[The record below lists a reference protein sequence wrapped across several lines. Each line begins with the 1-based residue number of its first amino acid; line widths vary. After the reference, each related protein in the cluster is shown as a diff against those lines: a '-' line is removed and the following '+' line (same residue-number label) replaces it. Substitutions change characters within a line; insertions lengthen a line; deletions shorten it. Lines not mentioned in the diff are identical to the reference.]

1 MIRSVYLLLFLAFS
15 CTAIACINETK
26 ALLSGQQVEGGWRDD
41 DVPVGRNLEEADEKV
56 QFGKQLSYLDSL
68 WKANKSIDDY
78 SDFGV
83 YLIYLGRYQEAKEV
97 YHQIERTHPGRYATA
112 ANIGTIYELLGQNDS
127 ALYWIK
133 KAVQIDPTSHMG
145 SEWLH
150 VKILE
155 AKINGD
161 AFVNSQFLIGTTFG
175 SDIKPQTTLSD
186 NELNKL
192 RQEIFY
198 QLEERMAF
206 IKPENQ
212 IVGLLL
218 FELGNI
224 TALTRDVT
232 TALRIYDKAVE
243 YGFVNDVLKKRYEHF
258 LSLQK
263 GLKNEYQNQ
272 TMRPWEKNEKPVTLV
287 KSAKVNNG
295 SPYKTI
301 MWISGT
307 LLLLVVVALIWRLK
321 RTSYRP

>member
-15 CTAIACINETK
+15 YTAIACINEK
-26 ALLSGQQVEGGWRDD
+26 RALLSGEHIEGMAEGEI
-41 DVPVGRNLEEADEKV
+41 PIGRNLEEADEKAY
-56 QFGKQLSYLDSL
+56 FGEQLNYLDSV
-68 WKANKSIDDY
+68 WKANKNIDDY
-78 SDFGV
+78 SDYGV

-97 YHQIERTHPGRYATA
+97 YHQIERTHPGQYATA

-145 SEWLH
+145 SEWIH

-161 AFVNSQFLIGTTFG
+161 AFVNSPFLIGTTFG
-175 SDIKPQTTLSD
+175 NDIKPQTILSE

-198 QLEERMAF
+198 QLEERMTF

-212 IVGLLL
+212 LVGLLL

-243 YGFVNDVLKKRYEHF
+243 YGFVNDVLKKRYEYF

-272 TMRPWEKNEKPVTLV
+272 KARPWEKKERPLSLV
-287 KSAKVNNG
+287 KNVKVNNG

-301 MWISGT
+301 MWISGS
-307 LLLLVVVALIWRLK
+307 LLALVAVVLIWRLK